1 MMSTLVHSNQP
12 AHAGSVFAA
21 AILAAAAFVIVTTEY
36 LIVGLLPALSR
47 DLGISISL
55 AGQLLTL
62 FAFTVMLFGPPLT
75 AMLAHV
81 SRKPL
86 FITILLLFA
95 GANTLAALA
104 SNIWVLALA
113 RFLPAMALPV
123 FWGMASETAGRLAG
137 PQAAGRAVSQVYL
150 GISAALLFGIPLGT
164 LAADTMG
171 WRGAFWM
178 LAALSLLMAVSLALW
193 MPAVPGTTRVSLS
206 QQARLLRD
214 GRVMA
219 HVALSVLVFSAMF
232 TAYTYLAD
240 VLERVMHVP
249 AAWVGW
255 CLMGF
260 GAVGLV
266 GNYWGGRLVDRNA
279 LRSTVLFAV
288 LLGIAMSIA
297 VLGAS
302 SLFIWIPALALWGLA
317 YTALFPVCQVRVM
330 QTAPQAE
337 ALAGTL
343 NVAAANAGT
352 GLGAILGG
360 AMIAQSG
367 LLAAVLTA
375 AALALL
381 SGVLT
386 MRWRRLRS

>member
-1 MMSTLVHSNQP
+1 MSTLVHSSRP
-12 AHAGSVFAA
+12 AHAGSALAVV
-21 AILAAAAFVIVTTEY
+21 ILAAAAFVIVTTEY

-62 FAFTVMLFGPPLT
+62 FGFTVMLFGPPLT
-75 AMLAHV
+75 ALLAHV
-81 SRKPL
+81 ARKPL
-86 FITILLLFA
+86 FISILLLFA
-95 GANTLAALA
+95 AANALAAVA
-104 SNIWVLALA
+104 PNIWVLALA

-137 PQAAGRAVSQVYL
+137 PEAAGQAVSKVYL

-178 LAALSLLMAVSLALW
+178 LAALSLLMALLLAAW
-193 MPAVPGTTRVSLS
+193 MPAVPGTARVRLAE
-206 QQARLLRD
+206 QARLLRD
-214 GRVMA
+214 SRVMA
-219 HVALSVLVFSAMF
+219 HIALSVLVFTAMF
-232 TAYTYLAD
+232 TAYTYLAE
-240 VLERVMHVP
+240 VLERVMQVP

-260 GAVGLV
+260 GAIGLV
-266 GNYWGGRLVDRNA
+266 GNYWGGRLVDRSA
-279 LRSTVLFAV
+279 LRSTALFVV
-288 LLGIAMSIA
+288 LLGVAMSLA
-297 VLGAS
+297 VMGAS
-302 SLFIWIPALALWGLA
+302 SLYLWVPALALWGLA

-352 GLGAILGG
+352 GFGAILGG

-375 AALALL
+375 AILALL
-381 SGVLT
+381 SGVLA
-386 MRWRRLRS
+386 MLWRRLRA

>member
-1 MMSTLVHSNQP
+1 MSTLVHSNRS
-12 AHAGSVFAA
+12 ASASSTLAV

-36 LIVGLLPALSR
+36 LIVGLLPTLSR

-55 AGQLLTL
+55 GGQLLTL
-62 FAFTVMLFGPPLT
+62 FGFTVMLFGPPLT
-75 AMLAHV
+75 AVLAHV
-81 SRKPL
+81 NRKPL
-86 FITILLLFA
+86 FIAILLLFA
-95 GANTLAALA
+95 GANAVAALA
-104 SNIWVLALA
+104 PNIWVLALA

-137 PQAAGRAVSQVYL
+137 PEASGRAVSQVYL

-164 LAADTMG
+164 LAADTLG
-171 WRGAFWM
+171 WRAAFWM
-178 LAALSLLMAVSLALW
+178 LAALSLLMALSLALW
-193 MPAVPGTTRVSLS
+193 MPAIAGTERVRLAE
-206 QQARLLRD
+206 QARLLRD
-214 GRVMA
+214 GRVMG
-219 HVALSVLVFSAMF
+219 HVALSVLVFTAMF

-240 VLERVMHVP
+240 VLERLMQVP

-266 GNYWGGRLVDRNA
+266 GNYWGGRMVDRNA
-279 LRSTVLFAV
+279 LRSTALFAV

-302 SLFIWIPALALWGLA
+302 SFYLWIPAMALWGLA

-367 LLAAVLTA
+367 LLIAVLSAAVL
-375 AALALL
+375 ALAAGLL
-381 SGVLT
+381 AVC
-386 MRWRRLRS
+386 WPRLRA

>member
-1 MMSTLVHSNQP
+1 MMSTLVHSNSS
-12 AHAGSVFAA
+12 ARGGSTLAVGV
-21 AILAAAAFVIVTTEY
+21 LAAAAFVIVTTEY

-62 FAFTVMLFGPPLT
+62 FGFTVMLFGPPLT
-75 AMLAHV
+75 AMLVHV
-81 SRKPL
+81 NRKPL
-86 FITILLLFA
+86 FIAILLLFA
-95 GANTLAALA
+95 GANALAAIA
-104 SNIWVLALA
+104 PNIYLLALA

-123 FWGMASETAGRLAG
+123 FWGMASETAGRLVA
-137 PQAAGRAVSQVYL
+137 PEVAGRAVSQVYL

-171 WRGAFWM
+171 WRGAFWI
-178 LAALSLLMAVSLALW
+178 LAGLSLLMAVSLAVW
-193 MPAVPGTTRVSLS
+193 MPAIAGTERVRLA

-219 HVALSVLVFSAMF
+219 HLALSVLVFTAMF

-240 VLERVMHVP
+240 VLERVMQVP

-266 GNYWGGRLVDRNA
+266 GNYCGGRLVDRNT
-279 LRSTVLFAV
+279 LRSTALFAV
-288 LLGIAMSIA
+288 LLGAAMSIA

-302 SLFIWIPALALWGLA
+302 SLSIWIPALALWGLA

-367 LLAAVLTA
+367 LLSAVLMA
-375 AALALL
+375 AILALL
-381 SGVLT
+381 SGVLA
-386 MRWRRLRS
+386 MLWRRLRA